1 MKYNTSDRTFIIRQ
15 AELLYRLAHP
25 DSLVFTKHFKLK
37 WLADSNAIVCFLVV
51 DINEA
56 WGPELIVNLE
66 KTAEQL
72 VCFFRLFGICSLTS
86 FATVSIEPNHELMDS
101 ETFSARNEI
110 YDGLKMMNACG
121 TRWESIIAS
130 PRGRYNQAI
139 QFAPT
144 AL

>member
-15 AELLYRLAHP
+15 AEHLFRLAYP
-25 DSLVFTKHFKLK
+25 NSLAFTKHFKLK

-51 DINEA
+51 DLNEA

-66 KTAEQL
+66 KAAEQL

-86 FATVSIEPNHELMDS
+86 FATVSIEPNLKLLDE
-101 ETFSARNEI
+101 EAFAARNEI
-110 YDGLKMMNACG
+110 CDGLRMMNACG
-121 TRWESIIAS
+121 TRWENIIAS